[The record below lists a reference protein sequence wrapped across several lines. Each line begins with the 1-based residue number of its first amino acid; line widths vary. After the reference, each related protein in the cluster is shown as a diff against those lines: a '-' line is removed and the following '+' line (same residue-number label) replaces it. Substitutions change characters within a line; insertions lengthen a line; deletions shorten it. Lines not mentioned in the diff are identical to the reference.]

1 MRPEDALKLPANPLR
16 ALDLSHNSLQGSLN
30 HLMPLA
36 DLSYLN
42 LASNLLRDFRK
53 LQPLQ
58 MIESLEVYLAG
69 NPFLEAEA
77 WKGKVKNYG
86 LRVLKEARVF
96 PVTEKK
102 VQKLS
107 LIHI

>member
-1 MRPEDALKLPANPLR
+1 
-16 ALDLSHNSLQGSLN
+16 
-30 HLMPLA
+30 MPLA

-96 PVTEKK
+96 PVSEKK
-102 VQKLS
+102 VQKEERRS
-107 LIHI
+107 SKKEKKKEERKVPDYESSS